1 MECIMKKQILALM
14 ACAAFLTPTSGVC
27 MDIDDEEITT
37 PMQRVLNCTE
47 LGVRILSHLH
57 LPKGYSIRLVSS
69 KEELDQI
76 KYGELAVFFLTHQN
90 RSHLCCKIAEKKEI
104 PVPIGEFFDFSKGI
118 GKESGQDLRRVIS
131 SKKKENELWP
141 ATRWALLRFADAQS
155 YTLQD
160 LKNTEYVSKRFC
172 ILRRDFITSI
182 KTPSWATDED
192 LIHYT
197 STLSKLN
204 KLRIVSGEY
213 TAPDEKGQI
222 WELPS
227 LITDRSIKILTNLRT
242 LHLESDANITDES
255 LTALTNLT
263 DLDLSHN
270 KMITNNGLKTLT
282 NLTTLILGYCNI
294 TADGIENLINLTC
307 LNSER
312 SQKTTDDWLLDS
324 SNKLRHPKLKLLM
337 LPATREHKISEEA
350 QELLEQNGV
359 VVKENE
365 YNYFF

>member
-1 MECIMKKQILALM
+1 MKKQILALM

-76 KYGELAVFFLTHQN
+76 KYGELAVFLTTRQN
-90 RSHLCCKIAEKKEI
+90 LHYVFCKIAEKKEI
-104 PVPIGEFFDFSKGI
+104 QVPIVKFSHSGNGI
-118 GKESGQDLRRVIS
+118 DKDCLQDLLGVIS

-141 ATRWALLRFADAQS
+141 RTRWALLGYADAQS
-155 YTLQD
+155 YPLQD
-160 LKNTEYVSKRFC
+160 LKNIENVSKRFC

-192 LIHYT
+192 LINYT

-204 KLRIVSGEY
+204 ELRIVSGNF
-213 TAPDEKGQI
+213 TAPDEKGLLYEI
-222 WELPS
+222 PGP
-227 LITDRSIKILTNLRT
+227 ITDRSIKRLAQLRT
-242 LHLESDANITDES
+242 LHLGSDANITDES
-255 LTALTNLT
+255 LTALTNLKE
-263 DLDLSHN
+263 LYLLNN

-282 NLTTLILGYCNI
+282 NLTTLSLARCNI
-294 TADGIENLINLTC
+294 TSDGIENLKNLTC
-307 LNSER
+307 LD
-312 SQKTTDDWLLDS
+312 SQHSKKTTDDWLIDS
-324 SNKLRHPKLKLLM
+324 SNKLKHPKLKLLM
-337 LPATREHKISEEA
+337 LPATSEHKISEEA
-350 QELLEQNGV
+350 QELLEKNGV

-365 YNYFF
+365 YNFLK